1 MFEIALYISII
12 QSIFF
17 AVLISVKKEKTVF
30 DKYLLTWL
38 IILSLH
44 ITGIALSSLNSS
56 YDLFLWQ
63 TSICFTLLH
72 GPFLYLYTKALTQ
85 AHKKGINKDFWHF
98 VPFFI
103 MLGVSILC
111 FSFEEKCKSGL
122 LATRV
127 SGIVS
132 GVIYIIA
139 AAVLLQKRKKN
150 IKTQFSY
157 TEKIN
162 LSWLTNLILGLVIM
176 WIGAIICIIA
186 QKIFMINI
194 PMKTIFSILIF
205 VFVFIIGFKG
215 IKQGIIFKYS
225 PLLEY
230 KINNMQTNSSYTKY
244 GLKKQDSIKIAERL
258 NKYMKEEQPF
268 LDTELSLSKLAKEI
282 NTYPHYLTQVLN
294 ENMKLNFYD
303 YVNSFRIKEVKK
315 ELNNPKN
322 SQFTILAIAYDCG
335 FNSKSVFNR
344 IFKQKTG
351 LTPSEYKKITS

>member
-1 MFEIALYISII
+1 VFEIALYISII

-17 AVLISVKKEKTVF
+17 ALLISVKKEITVF
-30 DKYLLTWL
+30 DKYLSTWL
-38 IILSLH
+38 IALSLH
-44 ITGIALSSLNSS
+44 MTGIALSSLNSS

-85 AHKKGINKDFWHF
+85 AHNKRINKDFWHF
-98 VPFFI
+98 GPFFI
-103 MLGVSILC
+103 MLSVSILC
-111 FSFEEKCKSGL
+111 FLFEEKCKSWL

-139 AAVLLQKRKKN
+139 TAVILQKHKKN
-150 IKTQFSY
+150 IKQQFSY

-162 LSWLTNLILGLVIM
+162 LSWLRNLILGLVIM

-230 KINNMQTNSSYTKY
+230 KTNNTQTNSSYAKY
-244 GLKKQDSIKIAERL
+244 GLKKQDSVKIAERL
-258 NKYMKEEQPF
+258 NKYMKEEKPF

-303 YVNSFRIKEVKK
+303 YVNSFRIEEVKK

-322 SQFTILAIAYDCG
+322 SQFTILGIAYDCG
-335 FNSKSVFNR
+335 FHSKSAFNR
-344 IFKQKTG
+344 IFKLKTG